1 LVGQNKGDVETGS
14 RETDREKEY
23 VMAVRGKRKEREGRG
38 EEKCEKR
45 IAGRR
50 GEWKKI
56 VSHHL
61 FDCCGF

>member
-1 LVGQNKGDVETGS
+1 MDVE
-14 RETDREKEY
+14 REREREKQ
-23 VMAVRGKRKEREGRG
+23 REGDG

-45 IAGRR
+45 IA
-50 GEWKKI
+50 EEEEQWKKI